1 MTKEE
6 AKKMIEGLSRA
17 EKEELYRMVRHLEE
31 MRKGKVDKRKE
42 KKK

>member
-17 EKEELYRMVRHLEE
+17 EKEELYRFLA
-31 MRKGKVDKRKE
+31 KLDA
-42 KKK
+42 KKQK